1 MRDTTDPM
9 RERYRRMLMER
20 SGAERMAMGAAM
32 FDAAR
37 AMVLA
42 SLPPDLTDREIRIA
56 LLERIYGR
64 ELGEAQ
70 MRRVTERL

>member
-1 MRDTTDPM
+1 MSDTTNPM
-9 RERYRRMLMER
+9 RERYRRMLMAR

-37 AMVLA
+37 AMLLA

-56 LLERIYGR
+56 LLERLYGR
-64 ELGEAQ
+64 ELGEEL
-70 MRRVTERL
+70 MRRLTERL